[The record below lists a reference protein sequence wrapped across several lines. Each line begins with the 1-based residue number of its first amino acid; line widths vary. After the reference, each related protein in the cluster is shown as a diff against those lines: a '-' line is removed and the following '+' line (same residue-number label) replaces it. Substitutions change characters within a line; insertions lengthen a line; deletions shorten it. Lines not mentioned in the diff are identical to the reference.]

1 MPNKCDHGRCEYK
14 YCPYCGALVG
24 DVGTP
29 QALAAYLRT
38 RQSCSLID
46 AEKDRAEA
54 ASQPPPD
61 KNSCE
66 FRLRTLAAK
75 RARCKEKTAA
85 KFAAWAEWVEGQI
98 AETPAKRP
106 IEQKGMNQPVNKPQP
121 LHEDCN
127 GPVHAGSP
135 KIPAPINREPTP
147 TPAPPP
153 KKY

>member
-1 MPNKCDHGRCEYK
+1 MPNKCDHGRCAYK

-29 QALAAYLRT
+29 QALASYLRT

-54 ASQPPPD
+54 ASQPPLD

-98 AETPAKRP
+98 AETPAKR
-106 IEQKGMNQPVNKPQP
+106 Q
-121 LHEDCN
+121 DCN
-127 GPVHAGSP
+127 SPVHAGSP
-135 KIPAPINREPTP
+135 RIPAPINREPTP

-153 KKY
+153 KKR